1 MDRMRL
7 AYAAFALAWSAGATA
22 EDARWYLK
30 VDNDVVFG
38 TDRWYTSGVRL
49 ARVKDDLEF
58 ALVQDIYTP
67 DAKHW
72 HFGVDDRAPTA
83 RLLAVGAKHMRG
95 TDSFQTIELALGVRG
110 PSALG
115 RQATS
120 DIHHLIP
127 APEVDWSRQLDDA
140 FDGHV
145 AFTRSQSVGG
155 DWLKLHG
162 GATLGTQVSFAHAGF
177 ELRAGDPALSSALLR
192 FVSTPPFS
200 SAAAGWSAYAG
211 ASIRVIGR
219 NELIGRN
226 YDPFGAELEYRR
238 TVSRVAAGVAWTQG
252 WGTLAFDLAQ
262 DSREFDAQS
271 APHRFGALSI
281 HVAF

>member
-1 MDRMRL
+1 MTL
-7 AYAAFALAWSAGATA
+7 AALAALAISGGAAA
-22 EDARWYLK
+22 EEARWYLK

-83 RLLAVGAKHMRG
+83 RLLAIGAMHGRG
-95 TDSFQTIELALGVRG
+95 ADYFQTGELSFGVRG

-127 APEVDWSRQLDDA
+127 APEVDWSRQLPDR
-140 FDGHV
+140 FDGHLG
-145 AFTRSQSVGG
+145 FTRSQSVAFAG
-155 DWLKLHG
+155 LKLHG
-162 GATLGTQVSFAHAGF
+162 GAILGTQVSFAHVGF
-177 ELRAGDPALSSALLR
+177 ELRARDPTLSSALLR

-200 SAAAGWSAYAG
+200 SATGWSAYAG
-211 ASIRVIGR
+211 ASLRAIGR
-219 NELIGRN
+219 NELISKN
-226 YDPFGAELEYRR
+226 YDPFGADLEYRR
-238 TVSRVAAGVAWTQG
+238 SVSRVAAGVTWTQS
-252 WGTLAFDLAQ
+252 WGSLAFDLAQ
-262 DSREFDAQS
+262 DSREFDAQA
-271 APHRFGALSI
+271 APHPFGSLTVHI
-281 HVAF
+281 AF